1 MSNLT
6 PKTATPIADGAAEM
20 NRRSALVC
28 VVGAKGMLGQEL
40 MRAAS
45 RGGNQRSAVSGR
57 QEGGRGSAEYRVV
70 GLDIEEIDITKPA
83 SVDAVMDEL
92 RPRLVFNAAA
102 YTDVDGCES
111 NQATAM
117 AVNAEGPANLAR
129 ACHRL
134 GARLVHVSTDYV
146 FDGRKDSPYLPD
158 DPVDPQSVYGRSK
171 AEGER
176 VIREILTD
184 YAIVRTSWLF
194 AAGGKNFLKTILKL
208 AGERDELRVVTDQVG
223 RPTYAADLA
232 QALVEIGE
240 HPAAGTQPPAVG
252 SQRAMGART
261 CHFCNAGACSWF
273 EFAAEIVRLSGKRC
287 RVLPT
292 TTAGFP
298 RPAKRPA
305 YSVLSTDSL
314 EQEFGIR
321 PRDWRAALAECLA
334 KL

>member
-1 MSNLT
+1 
-6 PKTATPIADGAAEM
+6 
-20 NRRSALVC
+20 
-28 VVGAKGMLGQEL
+28 MLGQEL

-45 RGGNQRSAVSGR
+45 RGSDQRSVVSGR
-57 QEGGRGSAEYRVV
+57 HEEGIRSAECRVV
-70 GLDIEEIDITKPA
+70 GLDIEEIDITEPA

-92 RPRLVFNAAA
+92 RPRLVINAAA

-111 NQATAM
+111 NRAMAM

-129 ACHRL
+129 ACQRL

-146 FDGRKDSPYLPD
+146 FDGCKDSPYLPE

-176 VIREILTD
+176 GIREILTD

-194 AAGGKNFLKTILKL
+194 AAGGKNFVKTILKL

-232 QALVEIGE
+232 QALVQIGE
-240 HPAAGTQPPAVG
+240 RPAIG
-252 SQRAMGART
+252 SQRGVGART
-261 CHFCNAGACSWF
+261 GHFCNAGACSWF

-292 TTAGFP
+292 TTADFP
-298 RPAKRPA
+298 RPARRPA

-321 PRDWRAALAECLA
+321 PRDWREALAECLA
-334 KL
+334 KLQRRG